1 MASTQ
6 GWSKERR
13 RDEIV
18 RILDFLSSEFAL
30 SKRDAQLI
38 LANRTGINLNTVQGW
53 ASEGTT
59 RDPPTWQTLDL
70 LRYELR
76 LAPLRDLAAEIR
88 VAHPLQRQVPPP
100 PKTASKPGAKPMAA
114 GRPGKV
120 TSLNSRAVR
129 R

>member
-13 RDEIV
+13 RDEIA
-18 RILDFLSSEFAL
+18 RILEFLSANLGL

-59 RDPPTWQTLDL
+59 RDPPNWQTLDL
-70 LRYELR
+70 LRYELG
-76 LAPLRDLAAEIR
+76 LEPVRDLAGEIR
-88 VAHPLQRQVPPP
+88 AGQKRSPITTARQPGF
-100 PKTASKPGAKPMAA
+100 TARKAPAPA
-114 GRPGKV
+114 
-120 TSLNSRAVR
+120 R
-129 R
+129 RTANP